1 MGGMAQ
7 EYHVGTPEAIDIS
20 YAIAGIGSRFVAA
33 LVDFLIWL
41 VLEIVVVLGSVGIMQ
56 LPGPGPTTGIVLL
69 LTISF
74 VLFWGYFILFETL
87 WSGQTP
93 GKRVLHIRVI
103 KTTGY
108 PIGFAEAA
116 IRNLVRFADFL
127 PSMYALGVITMFI
140 NPNARRLGDLAA
152 GTVVVKER
160 ARVRIRDVPVAAPA
174 PALVAP
180 VGSVDPGE
188 LEWNLRALDSRDIQI
203 LSDYLVRG
211 PSFPA
216 DVRNR
221 VGREVADMV
230 AIKIGARV
238 PLDPAPFLRR
248 VRDLSQ

>member
-1 MGGMAQ
+1 MGSMAQ
-7 EYHVGTPEAIDIS
+7 EYRVGTPEAVDIS

-41 VLEIVVVLGSVGIMQ
+41 VLQIVVILGSVGIMQ
-56 LPGPGPTTGIVLL
+56 LPSPGPTIGTVLL
-69 LTISF
+69 LTVSF
-74 VLFWGYFILFETL
+74 VLFWGYFILFETM

-116 IRNLVRFADFL
+116 IRNLVRLADFL
-127 PSMYALGVITMFI
+127 PSMYAVGVITMFI
-140 NPNARRLGDLAA
+140 NPNSRRLGDLAA

-160 ARVRIRDVPVAAPA
+160 PRVRMRDVPVAPQV
-174 PALVAP
+174 PGLVAP

-188 LEWNLRALDSRDIQI
+188 LEWNLRALDARDIQI

-211 PSFPA
+211 AGFPA
-216 DVRNR
+216 DARDR
-221 VGREVADMV
+221 IGREVAEMV

-238 PLDPAPFLRR
+238 PLDPGPFLRR